1 MLQFYLSLVET
12 EEERDLISRLY
23 TKYEHKMYYA
33 ALDILHN
40 KHSAEDAVHEAFL
53 RIIDNLHK
61 LTFENDIK
69 TEALVVII
77 VRNISFNML
86 KKDKRVD
93 SSDILDEIVEDEAA
107 ALAFKQIEENSAVEV
122 INMLSEELRQI
133 VVMRYI
139 FNIDVNA
146 IADTV
151 GLAPATVYV
160 RIRKAKEIM
169 RNLLEEKYGIKRF

>member
-12 EEERDLISRLY
+12 EEERDPISRLY

-40 KHSAEDAVHEAFL
+40 NHNAEDAVHEAFL

-77 VRNISFNML
+77 VRNISLNML
-86 KKDKRVD
+86 KKDKHVD

-107 ALAFKQIEENSAVEV
+107 ALAFKQIEENYAVEV